1 MTIEFRRLN
10 FYLPVV
16 ILMLVKLGIHFATNT
31 NYDLHRDA
39 FLYYALGEHPDWG
52 YVSVPPFI
60 ALVSRISVFLFG
72 NTVFALRFFP
82 AVVGS
87 FSVLL
92 IALIVKELKGTTLA
106 VIIAATAFILST
118 AFLRSNTLFQPVS
131 FNQFFWL
138 LSAYLLLRLINTGNP
153 KIWLLLFSVFGV
165 AFMNKY
171 SIAFFMLACFTAL
184 LLTGHRKLLWSK
196 YFLLGCVIGMVII
209 LPNILWQYH
218 HNWPVITHMKE
229 LQQTQLVN
237 VSLVGF
243 FVDQLSMNFSGLIVW
258 LTGLIAFLFAKSE
271 KKYRVFSFIYLITIV
286 ILILLRGKSYYSLGL
301 YSILNAMGGYAVDKY
316 FRPFLKYGALALVVV
331 LSFFFMPYS
340 LPLFSHEK
348 MAEISEKT
356 AAFTN
361 RWEDGKVHN
370 LPQDYADMT
379 GWKDVAGMVVG
390 AYQELSPEQQE
401 HCMIFAENYAIA
413 GAILFYGKAH
423 NLPEPVSFNDNFILW
438 APDSADPDV
447 LLLVNWNKGD
457 IEPFFGSVRQA
468 GEIDNIYFR
477 GNGLKVY
484 ICEDPADD
492 FPVFYAQ
499 KVASLK
505 QKY

>member
-39 FLYYALGEHPDWG
+39 FLYYALGEHLDWG

-106 VIIAATAFILST
+106 VIIAATAFIL
-118 AFLRSNTLFQPVS
+118 
-131 FNQFFWL
+131 
-138 LSAYLLLRLINTGNP
+138 
-153 KIWLLLFSVFGV
+153 
-165 AFMNKY
+165 

-477 GNGLKVY
+477 DNGLKVY

>member
-39 FLYYALGEHPDWG
+39 FLYYALGEHLDWG

-118 AFLRSNTLFQPVS
+118 
-131 FNQFFWL
+131 
-138 LSAYLLLRLINTGNP
+138 
-153 KIWLLLFSVFGV
+153 
-165 AFMNKY
+165 
-171 SIAFFMLACFTAL
+171 AFFMLACFTAL

-477 GNGLKVY
+477 DNGLKVY

>member
-1 MTIEFRRLN
+1 
-10 FYLPVV
+10 
-16 ILMLVKLGIHFATNT
+16 MLFCITLWGAPGLGICLCPAFHCAGFQ
-31 NYDLHRDA
+31 DLCVFIWEYR
-39 FLYYALGEHPDWG
+39 FCLAL
-52 YVSVPPFI
+52 
-60 ALVSRISVFLFG
+60 
-72 NTVFALRFFP
+72 FP

-331 LSFFFMPYS
+331 LSFFLCLTAS
-340 LPLFSHEK
+340 AVQSRK

-361 RWEDGKVHN
+361 RWEDGKVQ
-370 LPQDYADMT
+370 PA
-379 GWKDVAGMVVG
+379 AGLCRYDRMEG
-390 AYQELSPEQQE
+390 RGRDGGGCLSELSLS
-401 HCMIFAENYAIA
+401 N
-413 GAILFYGKAH
+413 
-423 NLPEPVSFNDNFILW
+423 
-438 APDSADPDV
+438 
-447 LLLVNWNKGD
+447 
-457 IEPFFGSVRQA
+457 R
-468 GEIDNIYFR
+468 NI
-477 GNGLKVY
+477 V
-484 ICEDPADD
+484 
-492 FPVFYAQ
+492 
-499 KVASLK
+499 
-505 QKY
+505 